1 MSSSINNL
9 LLNQLFTYKK
19 NVYTQMI
26 LSYED
31 PGQHS
36 HEFIEFFYVLDG
48 QCIHSLNGAEKNISC
63 GDAFLIT
70 PNNVHTF
77 LPFGKNFM
85 HRDIIITTD
94 YFKKICNLYSNNL
107 YDQFLSDKNFK
118 HLTFSNNQLN
128 KLEMLAQQLKTD
140 YNEQDDKLDCMVCTY
155 IINAF
160 LEKNLNIAANN
171 YPAWVSRLLSLLSA
185 PENFKTDQQYII
197 SGAFSYSQEYVC
209 RTFKKITGVTIT
221 NYFNEQKMKYA
232 YSLLLSSSY
241 SIEQICERI
250 NFNSVSY
257 FYRLFKKHFGITPK
271 EVLSNNENKLD
282 QSGQ

>member
-1 MSSSINNL
+1 M
-9 LLNQLFTYKK
+9 
-19 NVYTQMI
+19 
-26 LSYED
+26 E
-31 PGQHS
+31 
-36 HEFIEFFYVLDG
+36 
-48 QCIHSLNGAEKNISC
+48 
-63 GDAFLIT
+63 
-70 PNNVHTF
+70 
-77 LPFGKNFM
+77 
-85 HRDIIITTD
+85 
-94 YFKKICNLYSNNL
+94 
-107 YDQFLSDKNFK
+107 
-118 HLTFSNNQLN
+118 
-128 KLEMLAQQLKTD
+128 
-140 YNEQDDKLDCMVCTY
+140 CTY

-171 YPAWVSRLLSLLSA
+171 YPAWVSRLLSLLTA

-221 NYFNEQKMKYA
+221 NYFNEPQMTYA